1 MDYRACATLNSIF
14 RVATGLV
21 EDDGGYRDL
30 HPLAPGVA
38 DPMQRPA
45 LGGDLKSAQ
54 PFAVPLVAVLEAFN
68 ALL

>member
-14 RVATGLV
+14 RAATGLV

-38 DPMQRPA
+38 DPSA
-45 LGGDLKSAQ
+45 L
-54 PFAVPLVAVLEAFN
+54 P
-68 ALL
+68 